1 MGKINLLTEN
11 DFNAIQAAL
20 EDGRPFT
27 LTREFGTVRI
37 AVDVQETGKSA
48 KVWNVPYIIQFR
60 KMDRNIFSIQ
70 NFKSVEEMRWYL
82 SM

>member
-11 DFNAIQAAL
+11 DFKAIQAAL
-20 EDGRPFT
+20 DDGRPFT
-27 LTREFGTVRI
+27 LTRELWAVRI
-37 AVDVQETGKSA
+37 AVEVQETGKSA

-82 SM
+82 E

>member
-1 MGKINLLTEN
+1 MGKINLITEN
-11 DFNAIQAAL
+11 DFNAIQAAFD
-20 EDGRPFT
+20 DGRPFT
-27 LTREFGTVRI
+27 LSREFGTVRM
-37 AVDVQETGKSA
+37 AVEVQETGKSA

-82 SM
+82 G

>member
-11 DFNAIQAAL
+11 DFKAIQAAL
-20 EDGRPFT
+20 DDGRPFT
-27 LTREFGTVRI
+27 LTRELGGVRI
-37 AVDVQETGKSA
+37 AVEVQETGKSA

-82 SM
+82 E

>member
-11 DFNAIQAAL
+11 DFKAIQAAL
-20 EDGRPFT
+20 DDGRPLT

-37 AVDVQETGKSA
+37 SVEVQETGKSA

-82 SM
+82 G

>member
-11 DFNAIQAAL
+11 DFKAIQVAL
-20 EDGRPFT
+20 DDGRPFT
-27 LTREFGTVRI
+27 LTSELGGIRI
-37 AVDVQETGKSA
+37 AVEVQETGKSA

-60 KMDRNIFSIQ
+60 KMDRSIFSIQ

-82 SM
+82 G

>member
-20 EDGRPFT
+20 DDGQPFT
-27 LTREFGTVRI
+27 LAREFGTVRI
-37 AVDVQETGKSA
+37 AVEVQETGKSA

-82 SM
+82 G

>member
-20 EDGRPFT
+20 DDGRPFT
-27 LTREFGTVRI
+27 LAREFGTVRI
-37 AVDVQETGKSA
+37 AVEVQETGKSA

-82 SM
+82 G

>member
-11 DFNAIQAAL
+11 DFKAIQAAL
-20 EDGRPFT
+20 DDGRPFT
-27 LTREFGTVRI
+27 LTREFGGTRI

-70 NFKSVEEMRWYL
+70 NFKRVEEMRWYL
-82 SM
+82 G

>member
-20 EDGRPFT
+20 DDGRPFT
-27 LTREFGTVRI
+27 LTRELVGIRI
-37 AVDVQETGKSA
+37 AVEVQETGKSA
-48 KVWNVPYIIQFR
+48 KVWNAPYIIQIR
-60 KMDRNIFSIQ
+60 KIDRNIYSIE

-82 SM
+82 S

>member
-11 DFNAIQAAL
+11 DFKAIQAAL
-20 EDGRPFT
+20 DDGRQFT

-37 AVDVQETGKSA
+37 DVEVQEAGKSA

-82 SM
+82 E

>member
-20 EDGRPFT
+20 DDGRPFT
-27 LTREFGTVRI
+27 LSREFGTVRI
-37 AVDVQETGKSA
+37 AVEVQETGKSA

-82 SM
+82 E

>member
-20 EDGRPFT
+20 DDGRPFT
-27 LTREFGTVRI
+27 LSREFGTVRI
-37 AVDVQETGKSA
+37 AVEVQETGKSA

-82 SM
+82 G

>member
-82 SM
+82 G

>member
-20 EDGRPFT
+20 DDGRPFT
-27 LTREFGTVRI
+27 LSREFGTVRI
-37 AVDVQETGKSA
+37 AVEVQETGKSA

-70 NFKSVEEMRWYL
+70 NFKSVEEMRWYIG
-82 SM
+82 

>member
-20 EDGRPFT
+20 DDGRPFT
-27 LTREFGTVRI
+27 LSREFGNVRI
-37 AVDVQETGKSA
+37 AVEVQETGKSA

-82 SM
+82 G